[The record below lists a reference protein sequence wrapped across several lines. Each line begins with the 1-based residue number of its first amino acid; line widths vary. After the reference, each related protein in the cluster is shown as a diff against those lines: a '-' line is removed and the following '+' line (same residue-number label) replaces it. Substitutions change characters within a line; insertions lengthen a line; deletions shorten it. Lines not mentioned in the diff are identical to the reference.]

1 MSSSL
6 AVISLVALA
15 VAIAIGFF
23 KNMNVGI
30 LSIAIALIL
39 SVIFGISAKE
49 LREGFSSSLFLQMV
63 GISFLFAIIN
73 GNGTLKIVANK
84 LVSLVGKNTF
94 LIPFVIF
101 ILGFLLCAVGP
112 GAIPTLVIMPVLA
125 IPIAMSAGLN
135 PLLVAVLGQMGVQA
149 GRMSPIT
156 PDAAVVGN
164 LMAEQG
170 IEGGTVPL
178 MLCML
183 ANNIIMGI
191 ILYVYFKGWK
201 TDPSR
206 AVVLSKE
213 DTKLNTKQLFSLIGL
228 VALVV
233 GVLFFSIDAGFL
245 GFLIGSVLI
254 ILGCGEEKKAIKEIP
269 WGVIMMVLGV
279 GILMQIL
286 QISGGVDLV
295 VSGLQKVMTQKT
307 AVPFMAMVGALMS
320 LFSSGLGVV
329 FPTLV
334 PTAGGLA
341 SAIGVNALELVGAVV
356 VGGTITGLS
365 PISSAGALVLSG
377 ISAEENAEEIYPQK
391 KMFVELLAIAII
403 DAVVLF
409 LITYIGV
416 FGWICR

>member
-1 MSSSL
+1 MNL
-6 AVISLVALA
+6 AVISLIALA
-15 VAIAIGFF
+15 LAIAIGFF

-30 LSIAIALIL
+30 LSIGIALIL

-84 LVSLVGKNTF
+84 LVSLVGKKTW

-101 ILGFLLCAVGP
+101 ALGFVLCAVGP

-156 PDAAVVGN
+156 PDAAVVMN

-183 ANNIIMGI
+183 ANNLIMAV
-191 ILYVYFKGWK
+191 ILYIYFKGWK
-201 TDPSR
+201 TDPGR
-206 AVVLSKE
+206 AVQLKTSETKL
-213 DTKLNTKQLFSLIGL
+213 DTKQIFSLIGL
-228 VALVV
+228 CTLVI
-233 GVLFFSIDAGFL
+233 GVLFFSLDAGFL
-245 GFLIGSVLI
+245 GFLIGSVLL
-254 ILGCGEEKKAIKEIP
+254 ILGCGEEKNAIREIP
-269 WGVIMMVLGV
+269 WGVVMMVLGV

-295 VSGLQKVMTQKT
+295 VAGLQKVMTKTT
-307 AVPFMAMVGALMS
+307 AVPFMSLVGAVMS

-334 PTAGGLA
+334 PTAGAL
-341 SAIGVNALELVGAVV
+341 STAIGVPALELVAAVV

-365 PISSAGALVLSG
+365 PISSAGALILSG

-391 KMFVELLAIAII
+391 KMFVELLAIAIL

-409 LITYIGV
+409 AITFIGV
-416 FGWICR
+416 FGWIC